1 MLEWNPYSER
11 TVKKY
16 NTFLCAWGRMMLNLY
31 EVVRYGNDSD
41 NIFSGGP
48 NGPDTCF
55 LVRANSPEAAAGL
68 VDPILARNP
77 HERVK
82 PWSQLIY
89 LLAGDCESGNKPAVL
104 RGPYEAHAYC
114 HDWRSWNRN
123 KQGEPWGESIRAR

>member
-1 MLEWNPYSER
+1 
-11 TVKKY
+11 
-16 NTFLCAWGRMMLNLY
+16 MLNLY

-55 LVRANSPEAAAGL
+55 LVRADSPENAAEL
-68 VDPILARNP
+68 VDPFLARST

-89 LLAGDCESGNKPAVL
+89 LLGTDCGSANKQCIL

-114 HDWRSWNRN
+114 YDWRTWNRDE
-123 KQGEPWGESIRAR
+123 QGNSWVESVRAEPKAGRRK